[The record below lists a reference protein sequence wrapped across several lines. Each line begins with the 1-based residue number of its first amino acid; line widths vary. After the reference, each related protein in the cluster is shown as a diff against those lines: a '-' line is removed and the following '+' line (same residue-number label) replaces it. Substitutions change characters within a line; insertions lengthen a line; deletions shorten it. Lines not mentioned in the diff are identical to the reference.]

1 MLNITEL
8 LSVLNEQ
15 FSQTNLQ
22 HFAFI
27 IESILGLS
35 NSVTTLSVARYSPL
49 SYRTVQRFY
58 ALKEVNWLLVNL
70 LLFKSFVYRSGKHYL
85 LAADET
91 VKAKAGK
98 CTHGIGRFYSSIA
111 KQVIKSVSFLVVSVI
126 DVETETSYVL
136 GSQQLIPTPKIT
148 ELIQPKK
155 AKVKPALLKPKGRP
169 KGSKNKVK
177 TEPQGVSYQVLKTL
191 LMLVKS
197 QLRVFLPDLQCF
209 HLVLDG
215 FYGHEDYLLL
225 ALENGF
231 QIISKFKT
239 NAHLILPFDGVQIG
253 RGRPKTNGQKVDLN
267 NIDSKFFIQTIDDK
281 DSNVKTNVYQ
291 FQARTPKIA
300 KHLLNVVVMVHIH
313 KLTQKQSRTVLFTND
328 LKLEALIVIKYYAL
342 RFQIEFDFRDAKQF
356 YGLADFKNYK
366 QTQMTNAVN
375 IAFTMTVIGKLVL
388 EKYRNKLDCPTMGI
402 IDLKSVFRSQ
412 KYAEI
417 LLNNITFDPDVF
429 LNSSQFLNLARLEA
443 IHI

>member
-1 MLNITEL
+1 M
-8 LSVLNEQ
+8 SVLNEQ

-22 HFAFI
+22 HFAII

-35 NSVTTLSVARYSPL
+35 NSVTTLSIARYSPL
-49 SYRTVQRFY
+49 SYRTIQRFY
-58 ALKEVNWLLVNL
+58 ALREVNWLLVNL

-85 LAADET
+85 LVADET

-111 KQVIKSVSFLVVSVI
+111 RQVIRSVSFLVVSII

-148 ELIQPKK
+148 ELIQPKRV
-155 AKVKPALLKPKGRP
+155 KVKSTIPKPKGRP

-177 TEPQGVSYQVLKTL
+177 TEPQGISYQVLKTL

-197 QLRVFLPDLQCF
+197 QLRIFLPDLQCF

-231 QIISKFKT
+231 QIISKLKT
-239 NAHLILPFDGVQIG
+239 NAHLILPFDGIQIG

-313 KLTQKQSRTVLFTND
+313 KLTHKQSRTVLFTND
-328 LKLEALIVIKYYAL
+328 LKLDALTIIKYYSL

-388 EKYRNKLDCPTMGI
+388 EKYRNTLDCPTMGI

-429 LNSSQFLNLARLEA
+429 LNSPQFLNLARLEA